1 MVKSRIV
8 DPTMMFRLHQV
19 AALQI
24 LSSVVISL
32 ITLICALI
40 IIAFFTLAERK
51 VIASVQRRRGPN
63 VVGIYGLL
71 QAVADGLK
79 LVGKEI
85 IVPSKANSDIFILAP
100 IITFATS
107 LINWSFLPI
116 GSVAN
121 VIADQNLAVLYVLAV
136 SSIGIYGII
145 LSGWSS
151 NSRYAFL
158 GAIRSTSQM
167 VSYEVSMG
175 LLIMPVVLCAGSFNL
190 SVISQFQS
198 QSTWLTLALL
208 PLAVAF
214 LISMLAET
222 NRTPFDLPEAEAEL
236 VAGYNVEYS
245 SLTFALFF
253 LGEYGNMIVLSIFV
267 TILFFGG
274 WSVFFGLTLSLFV
287 FIAKI
292 MAVAFFFIFVR
303 ANLPRYRYD
312 QLMAIGWEGIL
323 PLTLGYLILISGL
336 LRLTSGEPEV
346 SVIPYMNLHQLLL

>member
-1 MVKSRIV
+1 MQFIIN
-8 DPTMMFRLHQV
+8 T
-19 AALQI
+19 
-24 LSSVVISL
+24 VIAL

-71 QAVADGLK
+71 QAIADGLK
-79 LVGKEI
+79 LVGKEVI
-85 IVPSKANSDIFILAP
+85 IPSKANSDLFILAP
-100 IITFATS
+100 VITFATS
-107 LINWSFLPI
+107 LINWAFLPL
-116 GSVAN
+116 GSISN
-121 VIADQNLAVLYVLAV
+121 VIADQNLAILFVLAI

-175 LLIMPVVLCAGSFNL
+175 LLIMPVILCTGSFNL
-190 SVISQFQS
+190 STISQFQS
-198 QSTWLTLALL
+198 QYSWLSLSLL

-214 LISMLAET
+214 LVSMLAET

-274 WSVFFGLTLSLFV
+274 WSLWIPLNLSLLA
-287 FIAKI
+287 FIIKI
-292 MAVAFFFIFVR
+292 LVVAFFFIFVR

-312 QLMAIGWEGIL
+312 QLMAVGWEVIL
-323 PLTLGYLILISGL
+323 PVTLGYLIFISGV
-336 LRLTSGEPEV
+336 LRFTLGEPEV
-346 SVIPYMNLHQLLL
+346 STVPYLNLHQLLL

>member
-1 MVKSRIV
+1 MNLFANI
-8 DPTMMFRLHQV
+8 
-19 AALQI
+19 
-24 LSSVVISL
+24 VISL

-63 VVGIYGLL
+63 VVGIFGLL

-79 LVGKEI
+79 LVGKEV
-85 IVPSKANSDIFILAP
+85 IVPSKANADLFILAP
-100 IITFATS
+100 VITFATS
-107 LINWSFLPI
+107 LIHWTFLPI
-116 GSVAN
+116 GSISN
-121 VIADQNLAVLYVLAV
+121 VIADQNLAVLFVLAV

-145 LSGWSS
+145 LSGWAS
-151 NSRYAFL
+151 NSRFAFI

-175 LLIMPVVLCAGSFNL
+175 LLTMPVVLCTGSFNL
-190 SVISQFQS
+190 SAISQFQAKNS
-198 QSTWLTLALL
+198 WLTLSLL
-208 PLAVAF
+208 PLAIAF

-245 SLTFALFF
+245 SLAFALFF
-253 LGEYGNMIVLSIFV
+253 LGEYGNMFVLSVFV

-274 WSVFFGLTLSLFV
+274 WSLWLPLNFSLII
-287 FIAKI
+287 FIVKVLI
-292 MAVAFFFIFVR
+292 VTFFFIFVR

-312 QLMAIGWEGIL
+312 QLLAVGWEGIL
-323 PLTLGYLILISGL
+323 PLTLGYLILVSGL
-336 LRLTSGEPEV
+336 LRLTAGEPEV
-346 SVIPYMNLHQLLL
+346 SFLPFANLQSVNL

>member
-1 MVKSRIV
+1 M
-8 DPTMMFRLHQV
+8 
-19 AALQI
+19 
-24 LSSVVISL
+24 
-32 ITLICALI
+32 ICALI
-40 IIAFFTLAERK
+40 VIAFFTLAERK

-79 LVGKEI
+79 LVGKEVI
-85 IVPSKANSDIFILAP
+85 IPSKANSDLFILAP
-100 IITFATS
+100 VITFATS
-107 LINWSFLPI
+107 LINWAFLPL
-116 GSVAN
+116 GSISN
-121 VIADQNLAVLYVLAV
+121 VIADQNLAVLFVLAV

-175 LLIMPVVLCAGSFNL
+175 LLIMPVVLCTGSFNL
-190 SVISQFQS
+190 SIISQFQS
-198 QSTWLTLALL
+198 QHSWLMLSLL
-208 PLAVAF
+208 PLSIAF
-214 LISMLAET
+214 LVSMLAET

-274 WSVFFGLTLSLFV
+274 WSVWIPLNLGLLI
-287 FIAKI
+287 FIIKI
-292 MAVAFFFIFVR
+292 LIVAFFFIFVR

-312 QLMAIGWEGIL
+312 QLLSVGWETIL
-323 PLTLGYLILISGL
+323 PVTLGYLIFVSGI
-336 LRLTSGEPEV
+336 LRFTLGEPEV
-346 SVIPYMNLHQLLL
+346 STVPYLNLHQLLL